1 MENHD
6 TFHFTY
12 SAREQ
17 DEIKAIRMKYAA
29 PEEKEDKLARLR
41 RLDADATGKAT
52 AVSLIL
58 GIVGALV
65 MGSGMSLIMTEIG
78 KLLQL
83 SAGMSMVL
91 GIIIGIIGIVL
102 VSLAYPVYNR
112 ILKLQR
118 AKIAPEIIRLSDELM
133 Q

>member
-1 MENHD
+1 MENHE

-12 SAREQ
+12 SATEQ

-65 MGSGMSLIMTEIG
+65 MGSGMSLVMTEIWR
-78 KLLQL
+78 LLHL
-83 SAGMSMVL
+83 PAGMSMVL
-91 GIIIGIIGIVL
+91 GVVIGIIGIVL

-112 ILKLQR
+112 IIKKER
-118 AKIAPEIIRLSDELM
+118 KKIAPEIIRLSDELL